1 LEEGRTSLQ
10 QQPGTAIWELDG
22 GTAMNGKSLMMLGL
36 AIAFGLCAMFLTKQM
51 MGQEPNKAEETAQD
65 VLVAARDIKEEEM
78 LKPDTVKVIRMA
90 KSAVPVGAFSVPKD
104 VEDRWVKT
112 ALLEGDVVIEKK
124 LGAKG
129 TPPGLVANI
138 PKGMRAFAIDVTEQS
153 GVSGF
158 ILPGHR
164 VDVIRFESQNG
175 TPRGESI
182 LQDIQVLAAG
192 QVFTRV
198 DERSLSIRTV
208 TLAVT
213 PEQVDILVAAR
224 ATGSLAL
231 SLRGVN
237 DHAVVTRPAP
247 PSAPHPAE
255 ARLKVE
261 EGKRQKL
268 EQELAELKAAI
279 AARPV
284 ATPAAAPTAPARQAA
299 RYVTIYRGANRVE
312 RVRMDDGA
320 PTEIA
325 DSRPERPPGLDA
337 LGVGVRP
344 ESRAAL
350 GAGAGAGAAAGVDID
365 SLPLLEAAALGPK
378 SGEMD
383 PPGS

>member
-1 LEEGRTSLQ
+1 
-10 QQPGTAIWELDG
+10 
-22 GTAMNGKSLMMLGL
+22 MNGKSLMMLGM
-36 AIAFGLCAMFLTKQM
+36 AIAFGLCAMFLTRQM
-51 MGQEPNKAEETAQD
+51 MGQEPTKAEEAAQD
-65 VLVAARDIKEEEM
+65 VLVAVRDIKEEEM

-104 VEDRWVKT
+104 VEDRWVRT
-112 ALLEGDVVIEKK
+112 GLLEGDVVIEKK

-164 VDVIRFESQNG
+164 VDVIRFESENG

-208 TLAVT
+208 TLAVS
-213 PEQVDILVAAR
+213 PEQVDVLVAAR
-224 ATGSLAL
+224 ARGSLAL

-237 DHAVVTRPAP
+237 DHAVVARAVQQAVPN
-247 PSAPHPAE
+247 PAE
-255 ARLKVE
+255 ARLKRE
-261 EGKRQKL
+261 EEKRQKL
-268 EQELAELKAAI
+268 EQELAELKASV
-279 AARPV
+279 AARPA
-284 ATPAAAPTAPARQAA
+284 ATPAAPARRAA
-299 RYVTIYRGANRVE
+299 RYVTIYRGTSRVE
-312 RVRMDDGA
+312 RVRVDEDA
-320 PTEIA
+320 TTEIA
-325 DSRPERPPGLDA
+325 DRRPERPPGLEA
-337 LGVGVRP
+337 SGLGARP
-344 ESRAAL
+344 GSGAAL
-350 GAGAGAGAAAGVDID
+350 GAGAGAGAAAGVDVN
-365 SLPLLEAAALGPK
+365 SLPLLEAAALGPQL
-378 SGEMD
+378 GETD

>member
-1 LEEGRTSLQ
+1 
-10 QQPGTAIWELDG
+10 
-22 GTAMNGKSLMMLGL
+22 MNGKSLMMLGM
-36 AIAFGLCAMFLTKQM
+36 AIAFGLCAMFITRQM
-51 MGQEPNKAEETAQD
+51 MGQEPTKAEEAAQD
-65 VLVAARDIKEEEM
+65 VLVAVRDIKEEEM

-164 VDVIRFESQNG
+164 VDVIRFESENG

-213 PEQVDILVAAR
+213 PEQVDVLVAAR
-224 ATGSLAL
+224 ARGSLAL

-237 DHAVVTRPAP
+237 DHGVVTHPVLQTG
-247 PSAPHPAE
+247 PHPAE
-255 ARLKVE
+255 VRLKRE
-261 EGKRQKL
+261 EEKRQKL
-268 EQELAELKAAI
+268 EQELAELKASV
-279 AARPV
+279 AARPA
-284 ATPAAAPTAPARQAA
+284 ATPAAPAAPARRAA
-299 RYVTIYRGANRVE
+299 RYVTIYRGTSRVE
-312 RVRMDDGA
+312 RVRVDEDA
-320 PTEIA
+320 TTEFA
-325 DSRPERPPGLDA
+325 DRRPERPTGLEASGLGARPGSGAA
-337 LGVGVRP
+337 LGV
-344 ESRAAL
+344 
-350 GAGAGAGAAAGVDID
+350 GAGAGAAAGVDVI
-365 SLPLLEAAALGPK
+365 SLPLLEAAALGPQV
-378 SGEMD
+378 GETD

>member
-1 LEEGRTSLQ
+1 
-10 QQPGTAIWELDG
+10 
-22 GTAMNGKSLMMLGL
+22 MNGKSLMMLGM
-36 AIAFGLCAMFLTKQM
+36 AIAFGLCAMFLTRQM
-51 MGQEPNKAEETAQD
+51 MGQEPNKAEEAAQD
-65 VLVAARDIKEEEM
+65 VLVAVRDIKEEEL

-112 ALLEGDVVIEKK
+112 TLLEGDVVIEKK
-124 LGAKG
+124 LGSKG

-164 VDVIRFESQNG
+164 VDVIRFESANG

-237 DHAVVTRPAP
+237 DHAVVARLAP
-247 PSAPHPAE
+247 QTVPHPAE
-255 ARLKVE
+255 LRLKNE
-261 EGKRQKL
+261 EQKRQKL
-268 EQELAELKAAI
+268 EQELADLKASM
-279 AARPV
+279 AARPA
-284 ATPAAAPTAPARQAA
+284 ATAAAAAAAAPARPAA
-299 RYVTIYRGANRVE
+299 RYVTIYRGTNRVE
-312 RVRMDDGA
+312 RLRVDESA
-320 PTEIA
+320 TTEIA
-325 DSRPERPPGLDA
+325 DRRPERPPGLEA
-337 LGVGVRP
+337 SGLGARP
-344 ESRAAL
+344 GSGSAL
-350 GAGAGAGAAAGVDID
+350 GAGAGAGAAAGVDLN
-365 SLPLLEAAALGPK
+365 SLPLLEAAALGQQ
-378 SGEMD
+378 SSETD

>member
-1 LEEGRTSLQ
+1 
-10 QQPGTAIWELDG
+10 
-22 GTAMNGKSLMMLGL
+22 MNGKSLMMLGL
-36 AIAFGLCAMFLTKQM
+36 AIAFGLCAMFLTRQM
-51 MGQEPNKAEETAQD
+51 MGQDTNKAEEAAQD
-65 VLVAARDIKEEEM
+65 VLVAARDIKEEE
-78 LKPDTVKVIRMA
+78 LVKPDTVKVIRMA

-164 VDVIRFESQNG
+164 VDVIRFESENG

-224 ATGSLAL
+224 AKGSLAL

-237 DHAVVTRPAP
+237 DHAVVARPAP
-247 PSAPHPAE
+247 QPVPHPAE
-255 ARLKVE
+255 ARLKHE
-261 EGKRQKL
+261 EEKRQKL
-268 EQELAELKAAI
+268 EQELAELKASM
-279 AARPV
+279 AAR
-284 ATPAAAPTAPARQAA
+284 PAAAPAAPARQAA
-299 RYVTIYRGANRVE
+299 RYVTIYRGTSRVE
-312 RVRMDDGA
+312 RVRMDEGA
-320 PTEIA
+320 TTEIA
-325 DSRPERPPGLDA
+325 DRRPNRLPGLDA
-337 LGVGVRP
+337 LGLGARP
-344 ESRAAL
+344 GSSAAL
-350 GAGAGAGAAAGVDID
+350 GAGAGAGVAAGVDVD
-365 SLPLLEAAALGPK
+365 SLPLLDAAALGPQT
-378 SGEMD
+378 GETD